1 MDTRDTREFHEE
13 IVARRPYTN
22 AQYEEEAPVE
32 RAPARPN
39 YYRSA
44 NIIYVLFGLLEIT
57 LALRFLFLLFGAN
70 RDSGFVTFI
79 YTLSSFFVS
88 PFYGIFGSASYNH
101 SFFDPATIIAML
113 IYAVVAWALIR
124 LIAAANKRP
133 ADPV

>member
-13 IVARRPYTN
+13 IAASRPYNN
-22 AQYEEEAPVE
+22 AGYDEPVVE
-32 RAPARPN
+32 RATVKPN

-44 NIIYVLFGLLEIT
+44 NIIYVVFGLLEIS

-70 RDSGFVTFI
+70 QFSGFVTFI
-79 YTLSSFFVS
+79 YTISSFFVS
-88 PFYGIFGSASYNH
+88 PFYGIFGSATYNR

-124 LIAAANKRP
+124 LVAAANSRP
-133 ADPV
+133 ADRV

>member
-1 MDTRDTREFHEE
+1 METRDTSEFHEQ
-13 IVARRPYTN
+13 ITATRPYPNT
-22 AQYEEEAPVE
+22 QYEQAPVE
-32 RAPARPN
+32 QTSVRPN

-44 NIIYVLFGLLEIT
+44 NIIYVVFGLLELT

-70 RDSGFVTFI
+70 RSSGFVTFV

-88 PFYGIFGSASYNH
+88 PFYGIFGSTSYNR
-101 SFFDPATIIAML
+101 SFFYPATIIAML

-124 LIAAANKRP
+124 LVAAANKQP